1 MADPEDQDT
10 ESNGLRQA
18 AETTE
23 TETTDHPA
31 PEPTG
36 KRGGLAGRLLLST
49 VAILT
54 LLGAAG
60 YGALVFREKD
70 ERIDAAATIVEAGA
84 EEARTIW
91 ESARGRF
98 AGLTGEKPDEP
109 ATASPEALPAVAD
122 PSTGAAAETTPGEKP
137 PESTGVGA
145 LAETE
150 TKTPESAQDGSGP
163 ETGRA
168 AEKAPEPEKAPV
180 NETATEN
187 PPGASE
193 ISRPAAT
200 GGDLAALTAKLD
212 ETAELARRALAAAE
226 RGGEHAAG
234 AMRGAAHKDELT
246 ALDLAN
252 ALEGRI
258 DAIGDELKTLRE
270 RLDSPKNET
279 RAEPVAGGSANEAA
293 TVVVA
298 FALQKELAAGH
309 PFLDEIAALQRT
321 GADAAILATLEPMA
335 RTGAPTGAALL
346 ALFRPFEKKIRA
358 EERAAG
364 QDLAAHILH
373 GASKLV
379 RVRPT
384 GEAQPDTPD
393 GYLARID
400 AALMHDDFGAAAA
413 AFEALPE
420 ADRAQAGEFAE
431 LLRKRAAADKAAY
444 ELLHGAI
451 AALGGV
457 RK

>member
-10 ESNGLRQA
+10 EANGLRQA

-23 TETTDHPA
+23 AETTDRPG
-31 PEPTG
+31 PVSSG
-36 KRGGLAGRLLLST
+36 KRGGLAGRVLLS
-49 VAILT
+49 VVVILA

-60 YGALVFREKD
+60 YGALVFRDKD

-91 ESARGRF
+91 ESARARL
-98 AGLTGEKPDEP
+98 AGLTGEKSDEP
-109 ATASPEALPAVAD
+109 AAAPPEALPAVAD
-122 PSTGAAAETTPGEKP
+122 PSSGAAAETTPAEKP
-137 PESTGVGA
+137 SEAPVA
-145 LAETE
+145 VAETE
-150 TKTPESAQDGSGP
+150 TKTPETD
-163 ETGRA
+163 RA
-168 AEKAPEPEKAPV
+168 AEKVPEPEKPPV
-180 NETATEN
+180 NETATEK
-187 PPGASE
+187 PPGAPD
-193 ISRPAAT
+193 ISAPAAPAAT

-226 RGGEHAAG
+226 RSGAHAAD
-234 AMRGAAHKDELT
+234 AMGGAAHKDELT

-258 DAIGDELKTLRE
+258 DAIGEELKTLRE

-279 RAEPVAGGSANEAA
+279 RAEPVAGGSSNEAA
-293 TVVVA
+293 TVVIA

-309 PFLDEIAALQRT
+309 PFVDEIAALQRS
-321 GADAAILATLEPMA
+321 GADTAILATLEPMA

-400 AALMHDDFGAAAA
+400 AALLHDDFGAAAA

-444 ELLHGAI
+444 DLLHGAI